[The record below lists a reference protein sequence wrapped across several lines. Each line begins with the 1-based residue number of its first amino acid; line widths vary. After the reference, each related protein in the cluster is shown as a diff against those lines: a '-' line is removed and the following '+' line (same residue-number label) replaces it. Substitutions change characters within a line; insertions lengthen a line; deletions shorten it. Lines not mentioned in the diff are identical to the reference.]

1 MNFGEGLGIGL
12 QDLARAELVDVAVLG
27 TVRVD
32 NVSAF
37 TEAVSPTNS
46 PVAGLL
52 AFDVAELVLD
62 DVGIR
67 GTSYAGALLV
77 RSGTT
82 WTGGGVTESLGTG
95 VLQQEGTLA
104 LTEISV
110 QDILQGANAIP
121 AYGLASVGGVLD
133 TTSLVVG
140 ATRGVGLLHA
150 GGTVAHDEVQLSSN
164 ELGGAWVQGD
174 ASLTVIGGVAD
185 QNALAGIFVAS
196 ASDVSVDGMSVSGTR
211 AVPWMT
217 GGELSTVGDGLHLVS
232 PGDLA
237 LATSA

>member
-1 MNFGEGLGIGL
+1 M
-12 QDLARAELVDVAVLG
+12 
-27 TVRVD
+27 
-32 NVSAF
+32 
-37 TEAVSPTNS
+37 
-46 PVAGLL
+46 
-52 AFDVAELVLD
+52 
-62 DVGIR
+62 
-67 GTSYAGALLV
+67 